1 MLTGRQLKIGMDI
14 VWIYPLM
21 DYAMPEAGLQE
32 VVTYVSHIQ
41 NTVAQLI
48 TTMTIVDLCMAEKRK
63 LGPRIYKRWWEQ
75 DGVDVE
81 GTAAQE
87 AKRTEG

>member
-32 VVTYVSHIQ
+32 VVTYVYHIQ
-41 NTVAQLI
+41 NTIAQFI
-48 TTMTIVDLCMAEKRK
+48 TTRPNVDLCMAKKRR
-63 LGPRIYKRWWEQ
+63 LGPRI
-75 DGVDVE
+75 
-81 GTAAQE
+81 
-87 AKRTEG
+87 